1 MYILVAITWPIEKKN
16 QEMLAKKNARIIFIT
31 SCENLDYGVEKF
43 L

>member
-1 MYILVAITWPIEKKN
+1 MYILVAITRPIEKKN